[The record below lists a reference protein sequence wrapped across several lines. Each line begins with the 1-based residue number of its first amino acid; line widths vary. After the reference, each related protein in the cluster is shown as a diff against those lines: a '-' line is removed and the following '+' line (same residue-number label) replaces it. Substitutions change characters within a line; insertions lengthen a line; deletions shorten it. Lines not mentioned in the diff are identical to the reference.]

1 VIDIEDLLVF
11 AGLITLL
18 VVAFHFGVWMGIAI
32 AGVYLIIIGL
42 WYGKVKAQQ
51 STSPKVKK

>member
-1 VIDIEDLLVF
+1 MIDIEDLLVF

-18 VVAFHFGVWMGIAI
+18 VVAFHFGLWLGIAL

-51 STSPKVKK
+51 PTQPTVKK

>member
-18 VVAFHFGVWMGIAI
+18 VVAFHFGLWLGITI

-42 WYGKVKAQQ
+42 WYGKVKAQRPPQ
-51 STSPKVKK
+51 FKVNK